1 MLKENVMIS
10 RETAV
15 DVSSGLVFRL
25 ILFNILTNVCEKKLE
40 VFENR
45 MMTKRGGVIQRKIKI
60 SQNGLADLETL
71 CVVEMV

>member
-25 ILFNILTNVCEKKLE
+25 ILFNILTNVCEKNLE
-40 VFENR
+40 VFKNR
-45 MMTKRGGVIQRKIKI
+45 MMTKKRWCNIEEDRDFSERTG
-60 SQNGLADLETL
+60 
-71 CVVEMV
+71 